1 VIELN
6 TAKTARVRA
15 GIVVAAFISLAVPS
29 ARGHEAFAFG
39 EHGDPQKPSRIVHVV
54 MREDG
59 NKMLYVPD
67 KIEVKK
73 GEQIRFV
80 VDNEGLFN
88 HEFILG
94 TERDIRDHAVEM
106 KQHPDMAHTDA
117 HSLTVGMMSR
127 GELVW
132 RFSRAGRFVYACLI
146 PGHLER
152 GMKGTIVVK

>member
-1 VIELN
+1 MHHINNVKSAGL
-6 TAKTARVRA
+6 RA
-15 GIVVAAFISLAVPS
+15 AAVLAAFVWLSIPCAI
-29 ARGHEAFAFG
+29 GHEAHAFG
-39 EHGDPQKPSRIVHVV
+39 GPGDPNKPSRTVHVV

-67 KIEVKK
+67 TIEVKK

-94 TERDIRDHAVEM
+94 TERNISSHAAAM
-106 KQHPDMAHTDA
+106 KKNPDMKHHDA
-117 HSLTVGMMSR
+117 HSLAVGMYSR
-127 GELVW
+127 GELLW
-132 RFSRAGRFVYACLI
+132 RFTHAGRFVYACLI

>member
-1 VIELN
+1 
-6 TAKTARVRA
+6 
-15 GIVVAAFISLAVPS
+15 
-29 ARGHEAFAFG
+29 
-39 EHGDPQKPSRIVHVV
+39 
-54 MREDG
+54 
-59 NKMLYVPD
+59 MLYEPH

-94 TERDIRDHAVEM
+94 TEHDVREHAAEM
-106 KQHPDMAHTDA
+106 KKNPDMEHHDA
-117 HSLTVGMMSR
+117 HSLTVGTYSR
-127 GELVW
+127 GELLW
-132 RFSRAGRFVYACLI
+132 RFTRAGDFLYACLI

>member
-1 VIELN
+1 MHNIKKANPVSL
-6 TAKTARVRA
+6 RA
-15 GIVVAAFISLAVPS
+15 AALLATFVSISIPNAV
-29 ARGHEAFAFG
+29 GHEAHAFG
-39 EHGDPQKPSRIVHVV
+39 GPGDPNNPSRTVHVV

-59 NKMLYVPD
+59 EQMLYEPNA
-67 KIEVKK
+67 IEVKK

-94 TERDIRDHAVEM
+94 TERDIRSHAAEM
-106 KQHPDMAHTDA
+106 KKNPDMEHHDA
-117 HSLTVGMMSR
+117 HSLAVGMYSR
-127 GELVW
+127 GELLW
-132 RFSRAGRFVYACLI
+132 RFTRAGRFVYACLI